1 MTALTTRIPAST
13 TTVTRTRGRA
23 ATIGLWTLQVLA
35 AALFAFSSLPK
46 LSVDQ
51 ATVDSAAVIG
61 VPTWFMVGIGALEL
75 AGAIALFVPILSGLA
90 AQCFVALM
98 VGAFTTQMVFFDGY
112 FWFMPIVGLALVAPI
127 AWARRD
133 QTVRL
138 YRALRRR

>member
-1 MTALTTRIPAST
+1 MTALTTRIPASS
-13 TTVTRTRGRA
+13 TTVVRTRGRA
-23 ATIGLWTLQVLA
+23 ATIGLWALQSVA

-46 LSVDQ
+46 LSADQ
-51 ATVDSAAVIG
+51 ATVDSAAAMG
-61 VPTWFMVGIGALEL
+61 VGTWFLVGIGALEL

-98 VGAFTTQMVFFDGY
+98 IGAFTTQMVVFDG
-112 FWFMPIVGLALVAPI
+112 FMWFMPLVALALVAPV

-138 YRALRRR
+138 FRVLRRR